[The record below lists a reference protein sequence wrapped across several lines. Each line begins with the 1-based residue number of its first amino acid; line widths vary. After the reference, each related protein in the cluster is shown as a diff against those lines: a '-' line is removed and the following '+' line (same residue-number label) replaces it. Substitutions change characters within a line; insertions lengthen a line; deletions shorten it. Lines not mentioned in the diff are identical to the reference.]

1 MFCEYPAEM
10 PLEMMRLVEFLDD
23 GDERRLLDVQWVTP
37 HLASLG
43 AVEVDRDDYLRLLSE
58 ALDVPPPV
66 WPVGDRPP
74 EASETDQEGA
84 SDA

>member
-1 MFCEYPAEM
+1 M
-10 PLEMMRLVEFLDD
+10 PRAASSAACTASAS
-23 GDERRLLDVQWVTP
+23 GGCSRLLDVQWVTD
-37 HLASLG
+37 HLATLG